1 MGTALLPLS
10 ANVLLGTS
18 LSMELF
24 ATVHEEELGKKEK
37 ENTAAVKLRK
47 IFNIQF
53 ALVVN

>member
-1 MGTALLPLS
+1 MLPLS